1 MDRYAIRRITSISSL
16 FNSNTTFNIQN
27 LCSIAVCWAAHRDI
41 WASWHAGWQLH
52 DKQRNANG
60 ILYCWFRGEPHSI
73 QTLAICVF
81 FSSFSD
87 ILSIFFYSKTSNN
100 FQWTSANQLSF
111 SWLVWNLQV
120 KALIVSGLMH
130 YLSLKCLLTVYFR
143 NPVVPMNRMNQYV
156 RLVRLLAREHTS
168 QSIYIKMHF
177 SNQFIY
183 LFLQP

>member
-16 FNSNTTFNIQN
+16 FNSNTTFHIQN

-52 DKQRNANG
+52 DKQRNSKLLIPRWTALNTN
-60 ILYCWFRGEPHSI
+60 ISKIRI
-73 QTLAICVF
+73 

>member
-1 MDRYAIRRITSISSL
+1 MRFGVLQVFLLYLILTPHFTFRICAPSL
-16 FNSNTTFNIQN
+16 CAEPHIVTFEP
-27 LCSIAVCWAAHRDI
+27 
-41 WASWHAGWQLH
+41 AGWQAC
-52 DKQRNANG
+52 ANG